1 MIMLWGLP
9 GDEPFDRV
17 RRALANAHC
26 EVELV
31 DQRAS
36 LEQHLEMAEGAA
48 GTLHTGRSRIALDE
62 VQAIYTRIYDVQ
74 QVPQLKGSAPA
85 SLQRV
90 GALHSALWAWADEA
104 PACVLNRPS
113 AMASNGSKPYQAM
126 LIEQHDFIVPETLV
140 TTDADA
146 AQAFWERHGDIIY
159 KSVSGVRSVVSRLQ
173 SADRSRLP
181 DVAWCPTQFQ
191 AWIPGCDYRVHVVG
205 PKVFAVQILCEA
217 DDYRYA
223 HKHGQAIE
231 LRPVEL
237 APEIADAAVLLA
249 TALRLPLAGLDLRR
263 TPEGEWYCFE
273 VNPSP
278 CFTYYENLT
287 GQPIAAAVAELLATR
302 YQ

>member
-1 MIMLWGLP
+1 MILLWGLP

-17 RRALANAHC
+17 RQALANANC
-26 EVELV
+26 DVELV

-36 LEQHLEMAEGAA
+36 LEQRLEAADGTSGA
-48 GTLHTGRSRIALDE
+48 LYTGRSRIDLDD
-62 VQAIYTRIYDVQ
+62 VHSIYTRIYDAR
-74 QVPQLKGSAPA
+74 QVPQLKQAPPA
-85 SLQRV
+85 TLQRV
-90 GALHSALWAWADEA
+90 DALHSALWAWADDA

-126 LIEQHDFIVPETLV
+126 LIERHAFLVPETLV
-140 TTDADA
+140 TTDIEA
-146 AQAFWERHGDIIY
+146 AMAFWGRHGDIIY

-181 DVAWCPTQFQ
+181 DIAWCPTQFQ
-191 AWIPGCDYRVHVVG
+191 AWIAGCDYRVHVVG
-205 PKVFAVQILCEA
+205 HQVFAVQIICDA

-223 HKHGQAIE
+223 HKQGHEVE
-231 LRPVEL
+231 LRSVEL
-237 APEIADAAVLLA
+237 APDIADAAVRLA

-263 TPEGEWYCFE
+263 TPDGKWYCFK